1 MESALGPGAG
11 AEEPSGVLGVERA
24 DGRLGNPGEPSR
36 PRRLRGAGSDAPP
49 ITGEPGKWGGR
60 PSDRDATA
68 VTLRTSLSLIALF
81 ARLSAPLLPTTAE
94 LLLGALGVGLGR
106 WPEGLDT
113 GDAVPGAPFEIPPVL
128 FAKIT
133 DHDVERWR

>member
-1 MESALGPGAG
+1 VQVAKYTREL
-11 AEEPSGVLGVERA
+11 ERLEFRKA
-24 DGRLGNPGEPSR
+24 TVTLRAIWSRGNAYFDR
-36 PRRLRGAGSDAPP
+36 KAPWE
-49 ITGEPGKWGGR
+49 TVTT
-60 PSDRDATA
+60 DRDATA
-68 VTLRTSLSLIALF
+68 VTLRTSLARIALF
-81 ARLSAPLLPTTAE
+81 ARLSAPVLPATAE

-133 DHDVERWR
+133 DHDVERWRERFGGN